1 MEKDFRYNML
11 NIGDNFVDKVE
22 CLGRLAKRPIRGIV
36 LTYNIDEL
44 KKEKDKLIKRMGTRL
59 VAIRKKGS
67 EQNIFNDAIMKK
79 LIDSFDTVQNKIDA
93 DIKERK
99 ERLYPPK
106 S

>member
-11 NIGDNFVDKVE
+11 HIGDNFVDRVKS
-22 CLGRLAKRPIRGIV
+22 LGRLVKSPIRGIV

-44 KKEKDKLIKRMGTRL
+44 KKEQDKLIKRMGTRL

-93 DIKERK
+93 GIKERK